1 VSTNIHIKDV
11 KMPEKLEGLV
21 LPALEAVGYP
31 HGWGRA
37 MADRLGAEV
46 PDDLGRLTL
55 TQEAIDDVGNCGGLW
70 QGKDVVSPLP
80 SSAFTLR
87 RELVTRV
94 TKEWVESAMVWGQS
108 KPMDFV
114 REFLRRDA
122 NFDPLTAAMLHLA
135 TDFERAELEGEL
147 AMAIAHLAESWPAV
161 VDGTQITLGPVVEEL
176 TVGGVVLKVDTVDLT
191 YGDHRLGVEVNWP
204 GAVLVRLVPH
214 FPSPSELEEMALGAL
229 VHTIA
234 TGCPPQ
240 RLVVYGLQSGR
251 GIGMDV
257 ERDWLEVALAG
268 TQLAVK
274 AIAAM
279 RNDRGMVIHGGDHC
293 IFCPYRDNCEMS
305 EADEAPF

>member
-1 VSTNIHIKDV
+1 MV
-11 KMPEKLEGLV
+11 EKLEGLV
-21 LPALEAVGYP
+21 VPILEPVGYP

-37 MADRLGAEV
+37 MAARLEGET
-46 PDDLGRLTL
+46 PDDVGRLTL
-55 TQEAIDDVGNCGGLW
+55 TQENIDDVCMCGGLW
-70 QGKDVVSPLP
+70 QGKDVITPIP
-80 SSAFTLR
+80 ASAFRLR

-94 TKEWVESAMVWGQS
+94 TKEWVESAMVWGTT
-108 KPMDFV
+108 KPIDFV
-114 REFLRRDA
+114 RQFLGNEA
-122 NFDPLTAAMLHLA
+122 NFDPLTVAMLYLA
-135 TDFERAELEGEL
+135 NDFERAEVEGEL

-176 TVGGVVLKVDTVDLT
+176 SVGGVVLKVDTVDLT

-214 FPSPSELEEMALGAL
+214 FPTPSELEEMALGAV
-229 VHTIA
+229 VHTMV

-257 ERDWLEVALAG
+257 ERDWMEVALAE

-279 RNDRGMVIHGGDHC
+279 RDDRGLVIHGGDHC
-293 IFCPYRDNCEMS
+293 NWCPYRDNCEMS